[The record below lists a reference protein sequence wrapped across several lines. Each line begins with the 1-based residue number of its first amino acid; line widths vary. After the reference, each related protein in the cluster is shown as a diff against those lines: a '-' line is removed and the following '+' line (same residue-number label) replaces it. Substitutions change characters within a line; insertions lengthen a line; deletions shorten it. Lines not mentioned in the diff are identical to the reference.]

1 MYWLYN
7 LVYISNPPILFVYH
21 MHVVKQVVQQSSGSG
36 CSVFIGFGQNRNPK
50 KIGDPARTN
59 RPELSFGAPLQQ
71 TRNKQCKHSLIVDN
85 L

>member
-36 CSVFIGFGQNRNPK
+36 CSVFIGFGQNRNPQ
-50 KIGDPARTN
+50 
-59 RPELSFGAPLQQ
+59 RPELTDQ
-71 TRNKQCKHSLIVDN
+71 N
-85 L
+85 

>member
-50 KIGDPARTN
+50 KSGI
-59 RPELSFGAPLQQ
+59 RPELTDQNWVSVHPY
-71 TRNKQCKHSLIVDN
+71 NKLGTSSAN
-85 L
+85 TA